1 MIRKFLYILYIGV
14 LFPMIAGAQINTDR
28 VMTIGKNALYFED
41 YVLSI
46 QYFNQV
52 INAKPYLAEPYFY
65 RGLAKLNLDDFQGAE
80 ADCTESIER
89 NPYVPNTYQVRGIA
103 RIQQENYKGAI
114 QDYEKALTFD
124 PENTSLWHNLALSRM
139 RDEDYA
145 EAKADLDTLIRIA
158 PRYIDAYL
166 MRTEV
171 SLKQKDTIQ
180 AMSDADRAIEMD
192 RYNAD
197 TWASRGMIFLQRSK
211 YADAESDL
219 TEAIRLSVRN
229 AGLYINRALARYYQ
243 NNLRGAMSD
252 YDLALDIDKN
262 NFIGHYNRGLLRAQV
277 GDDNRAIEDFDFVLQ
292 IEPDNLMAVF
302 NRGLLRDK
310 TGDYAGAI
318 SDYTSV
324 LEEYPNFLAGYQ
336 YRSEARKKVGDLKGA
351 SQDEMVVLQAQL
363 DMQNGK
369 ASRQTA
375 SADKTR
381 KKSDKNMNNYRK
393 IIVADGEEER
403 SKYKTDYRGRVQDRN
418 ITILPQPMFVL
429 SYYERQ
435 EEVKRQVNYSKYV
448 DDLNNRRVL
457 PHQLLVTN
465 NETSLTEEQVKQH
478 FASVDTETEKI
489 VNDPENALHYF
500 ARALDFYL
508 VQDFDNALE
517 DLDRSIAKDPA
528 FFPAYFMRAAIHY
541 KQIEY
546 RKRDTGYEI
555 EQVEDKKLQVRA
567 LDYAI
572 VRDDLDK
579 VIQLAPDFVYA
590 YYNRGNIY
598 AVMKDYRAALV
609 DYNKAIELDPRFSD
623 AYYNRGL
630 TNVFLGNNK
639 EGVQDLS
646 KAGELGIFSA
656 YSVLKRFTT
665 AKEED

>member
-103 RIQQENYKGAI
+103 RIQQEDYKGAI

-139 RDEDYA
+139 RDEDYK

-171 SLKQKDTIQ
+171 SLKQKDTLQ

-197 TWASRGMIFLQRSK
+197 TWASRGMLFLQRSK

-292 IEPDNLMAVF
+292 IEPDNMMAVF
-302 NRGLLRDK
+302 NRGLLRDR

-336 YRSEARKKVGDLKGA
+336 YRAEARKKTGDLKGA

-369 ASRQTA
+369 TSRQTA

-393 IIVADGEEER
+393 IVVADNEEER

-429 SYYERQ
+429 SYYERP
-435 EEVKRQVNYSKYV
+435 EEVKRQINYSKYV
-448 DDLNNRRVL
+448 DALNNRHVL
-457 PHQLLVTN
+457 PRQLLITN
-465 NETSLTEEQVKQH
+465 NEASLTEEQVKQH
-478 FASVDTETEKI
+478 FASIDAETEKI
-489 VNDPENALHYF
+489 VAEPEHALHYF

-508 VQDFDNALE
+508 VQDFDNALA
-517 DLDRSIAKDPA
+517 DLNRTIERDSV

-546 RKRDTGYEI
+546 RKRDTQYEI
-555 EQVEDKKLQVRA
+555 EQPDDKKLQVRA
-567 LDYAI
+567 LDYAM

-630 TNVFLGNNK
+630 TNVFLGNNN

-656 YSVLKRFTT
+656 YSVLKRFTSV
-665 AKEED
+665 KED

>member
-14 LFPMIAGAQINTDR
+14 FFPMIAGAQINTDR

-252 YDLALDIDKN
+252 YDLALDIDKS

-336 YRSEARKKVGDLKGA
+336 YRAEARKKVGDLKGA

-369 ASRQTA
+369 TSRQTA

-393 IIVADGEEER
+393 IVVADNEEEQ

-429 SYYERQ
+429 SYYERP
-435 EEVKRQVNYSKYV
+435 EEVKRQINYSKYI
-448 DDLNNRRVL
+448 DDLNNRHVL
-457 PHQLLVTN
+457 PHALLITN
-465 NETSLTEEQVKQH
+465 NEASLTEEQVKQH
-478 FASVDTETEKI
+478 FASIDAETEKI
-489 VNDPENALHYF
+489 VKEPENALHYF

-517 DLDRSIAKDPA
+517 DLDRIIAKDQS
-528 FFPAYFMRAAIHY
+528 FFPAYFMRAMIHY
-541 KQIEY
+541 KQLEY
-546 RKRDTGYEI
+546 RKRDTQYEI
-555 EQVEDKKLQVRA
+555 EQSEDKKLQVRA
-567 LDYAI
+567 LDYAM

-623 AYYNRGL
+623 AYFNRGL
-630 TNVFLGNNK
+630 THVFLGNNN

-665 AKEED
+665 VKEE